1 MHVYSVLS
9 LYLSLLSL
17 YLFLLFQLL
26 LFLTFD
32 FFCCCSHVMGILF
45 GLPCPFSAIDKME
58 WRREREKSA
67 SHRSTN
73 IPFIDC
79 QIFCHWMRIV
89 ETLKRFP
96 IDAHELITF
105 TRNFYAQTDF
115 KSKHT
120 HTHSHE
126 MCSEKKRFVCSQN
139 LEFSILGS
147 CGFPTILASDSITRT
162 RLISARS
169 QFECVPIE
177 WLQFVQSISICWD
190 ASIEIGIETPG
201 NSNDLQHD
209 FNIIL

>member
-1 MHVYSVLS
+1 MYTHPSGRDGFYSVALCYFWAPLSFHFILFFPFFFIFISKCCVHHRLLVIIVICDVYSHHARILCSLS

-120 HTHSHE
+120 HT
-126 MCSEKKRFVCSQN
+126 
-139 LEFSILGS
+139 L
-147 CGFPTILASDSITRT
+147 TRN
-162 RLISARS
+162 
-169 QFECVPIE
+169 V
-177 WLQFVQSISICWD
+177 
-190 ASIEIGIETPG
+190 
-201 NSNDLQHD
+201 
-209 FNIIL
+209 

>member
-1 MHVYSVLS
+1 MCTTDCSSSSSFATCIRTMHVYSVLS

-32 FFCCCSHVMGILF
+32 FFCCCSYVMGILF

-120 HTHSHE
+120 HTHTK
-126 MCSEKKRFVCSQN
+126 CVARKK
-139 LEFSILGS
+139 
-147 CGFPTILASDSITRT
+147 DS
-162 RLISARS
+162 SAVR
-169 QFECVPIE
+169 I
-177 WLQFVQSISICWD
+177 
-190 ASIEIGIETPG
+190 
-201 NSNDLQHD
+201 
-209 FNIIL
+209 